1 MKPSRIF
8 LLLLILL
15 TCACSR
21 GGYKI
26 VGDVFDLDE
35 QDINLL
41 DASGR
46 TLGSSPVKDGK
57 FVIEGKVDVPCLAY
71 LNNGLGVNYPID
83 IPVMLENAR
92 IRVKGDATQARITVS
107 GTKANENMVKYR
119 EKRDLLDPN
128 DRNSYVLLLRETYE
142 ENIDNVLGSL
152 MIHNMY
158 SLVADAELVEY
169 CDRLPEPFRSDE
181 TILHY
186 RAISEARVKTAVG
199 QQYVDLEVP
208 GADGTLVRLSDAVAV
223 NSATVLVF
231 WASWSRSAA
240 STLTE
245 LVQYCKPYAYR
256 GLSMFTVSLDSNEA
270 SWERSVRSFGLF
282 GENYCPG
289 PNDGDALA
297 SLYGI
302 DGMPRYLLI
311 DSSGRIL
318 VRSNEADDICEALEK
333 LYQKQI

>member
-1 MKPSRIF
+1 MGRFRILFLAVLVLFSACKPD
-8 LLLLILL
+8 
-15 TCACSR
+15 
-21 GGYKI
+21 GYKI
-26 VGDVFDLDE
+26 IGDIFDLDE

-41 DASGR
+41 DASGK
-46 TLGSSPVKDGK
+46 TIGSSPVKDGK

-83 IPVMLENAR
+83 IPVMLENAK
-92 IRVKGDATQARITVS
+92 IRVKGDATQAHVDVS
-107 GTKANENMVKYR
+107 GTKANENMVRYR
-119 EKRDLLDPN
+119 DKRDRLDLN

-158 SLVADAELVEY
+158 SLVSDAELVEY

-186 RAISEARVKTAVG
+186 RAICDARVNTAVG
-199 QQYVDLEVP
+199 KQFIDLEVP
-208 GADGTLVRLSDAVAV
+208 CADGTTARLSDAVAA

-240 STLTE
+240 GTLTE

-256 GLSMFTVSLDSNEA
+256 GLSMFTLSLDSNEA

-311 DSSGRIL
+311 DASGKIL
-318 VRSNEADDICEALEK
+318 VRSADARDIQDALEN
-333 LYQKQI
+333 LYKKQI

>member
-1 MKPSRIF
+1 MKPSRI
-8 LLLLILL
+8 LLLAVLVLFSA
-15 TCACSR
+15 CAPN
-21 GGYKI
+21 GYKI
-26 VGDVFDLDE
+26 VGDIFDLDE

-41 DASGR
+41 DASGH

-83 IPVMLENAR
+83 IPVMLENAK
-92 IRVKGDATQARITVS
+92 IRVKGDATRAHVDVS

-119 EKRDLLDPN
+119 EKRDLLAPD

-142 ENIDNVLGSL
+142 ENIDNLLGSL
-152 MIHNMY
+152 MIRNMY
-158 SLVADAELVEY
+158 SLVADAELIEY

-181 TILHY
+181 TVQRY
-186 RAISEARVKTAVG
+186 RGICEARLNTAVG
-199 QQYVDLEVP
+199 KQYIDLEVP
-208 GADGTLVRLSDAVAV
+208 GTDGTVARLSEAVAA
-223 NSATVLVF
+223 NSATVLLF
-231 WASWSRSAA
+231 WATWSRYA
-240 STLTE
+240 SEVLPQ
-245 LVQYCKPYAYR
+245 LAKNCRPYASR
-256 GLSMFTVSLDSNEA
+256 GLSMFTISLDSNEA
-270 SWERSVRSFGLF
+270 AWMRSVRDFGLF

-289 PNDGDALA
+289 PNEGDALA
-297 SLYGI
+297 SVYGV